1 MSNRGSGGLRLGV
14 TLLSADT
21 TIRPD
26 ELARAA
32 EDRGFE
38 SMWLPEHS
46 HIPITRES
54 PWPGSLTGEPLPE
67 PYARLHDAFIGLAMA
82 AAVTSTIRLGT
93 SVLLLAQRDAIWT
106 AKQAAT
112 LDHLSG
118 GRLELGVGIGW
129 NREEMAN
136 HGARFLDRWTLVR
149 ERVAAMR
156 SLWMNDVGAFDGE
169 LVRIAPSWQW
179 PKPAQPNGPPI
190 HLGGGAGPRLLG
202 EVAAWADGWL
212 PISAR
217 TSIRSRLDAMRA
229 ACGHAG
235 RDPDSV
241 TVSVFGATTDPAG
254 LVSLASEGVHRAV
267 LTSWASNRDGVLR
280 DLDAW
285 IPLVDEFPV
294 RAVAHQLG
302 ASATVSATIG
312 HEPEVGRN
320 PRTSS

>member
-1 MSNRGSGGLRLGV
+1 MSGPLRIGV

-32 EDRGFE
+32 EERGFE

-46 HIPITRES
+46 HIPISRES
-54 PWPGSLTGEPLPE
+54 PWPGSLTGEPLPA
-67 PYARLHDAFIGLAMA
+67 PYARIHDVFVALSMA
-82 AAVTSTIRLGT
+82 AAVTTTLRLGT

-136 HGARFLDRWTLVR
+136 HGVAFTERWTRVR
-149 ERVAAMR
+149 ETVAAMR
-156 SLWMNDVGAFDGE
+156 ALWTDDVAAFDGTY
-169 LVRIAPSWQW
+169 VHVAPSWQW
-179 PKPAQPNGPPI
+179 PKPAQRGGPTI

-202 EVAAWADGWL
+202 EVAAWSDGWL

-217 TSIRSRLDAMRA
+217 SSLRSRLDALRD
-229 ACGHAG
+229 ACEKVG
-235 RDPDSV
+235 RDPLSV
-241 TVSVFGATTDPAG
+241 VVSVFGATSDAAG
-254 LVSLASEGVHRAV
+254 LASLSSEGVRRAV
-267 LTSWASNRDGVLR
+267 LTSWAPDRDGVLR
-280 DLDAW
+280 DLDRW
-285 IPLVDEFPV
+285 TPLVAEF
-294 RAVAHQLG
+294 G
-302 ASATVSATIG
+302 APLSQ
-312 HEPEVGRN
+312 
-320 PRTSS
+320 